1 MTIRNIKN
9 ISWNQLK
16 QNSIYHVGTDGKYK
30 MASNTVKDAARV
42 KNVRAIY
49 FEEIQLPF
57 YYNIH

>member
-1 MTIRNIKN
+1 M
-9 ISWNQLK
+9 
-16 QNSIYHVGTDGKYK
+16 YHFGTDGKYK